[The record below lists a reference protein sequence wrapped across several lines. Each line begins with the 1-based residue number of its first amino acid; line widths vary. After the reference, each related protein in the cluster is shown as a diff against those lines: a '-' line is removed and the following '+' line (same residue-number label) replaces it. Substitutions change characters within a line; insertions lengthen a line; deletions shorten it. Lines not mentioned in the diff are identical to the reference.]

1 VSGHTGG
8 SSDGGTF
15 GQKVGM
21 GQVRIGIDYTAAV
34 RQRAG
39 IGRYT
44 RNLVRALAALD
55 SHNSYVLFTAGG
67 RVQSNDSEPWP
78 ANFRLRQVPV
88 SDRWL
93 HILWQRLRLPVRIQ
107 LVTGKLDLF
116 HSPDFVLPP
125 VGRTPALVTV
135 HDLSF
140 LRLPECFV
148 PGFAE
153 YLRSAVSRAVRRANC
168 IVADSESTRTDLID
182 LMAVDDSRVAVLY
195 PGVEARFQPVVDKTS
210 LDRVRHNYGLP
221 SSFVL
226 GLGTLQPRKN
236 FVALIDAFQRL
247 LHAEAASTQ
256 PQDLQ
261 LVLAGE
267 KGWMYDEIP
276 LAARKAGIEDRVQ
289 FVGFVAD
296 SDLPAL
302 YSLAS
307 VFAFPS
313 LYEGF
318 GLPVLEAMAC
328 GVPVVAADN
337 SSLPEVVGE
346 AGLLVNAR
354 DADGL
359 ARALSRLLR
368 DRSLRDRLV
377 AAGHKQAQRF
387 AWGRAAE
394 QLLALYGQI

>member
-1 VSGHTGG
+1 V
-8 SSDGGTF
+8 
-15 GQKVGM
+15 
-21 GQVRIGIDYTAAV
+21 
-34 RQRAG
+34 
-39 IGRYT
+39 
-44 RNLVRALAALD
+44 AALD
-55 SHNSYVLFTAGG
+55 SNNSYVLFAAAG
-67 RVQSNDSEPWP
+67 RVQAYGSEPWP

-107 LVTGKLDLF
+107 IVTGKLDLF
-116 HSPDFVLPP
+116 HAPDFVLPP

-148 PGFAE
+148 PGFAG
-153 YLRSAVSRAVRRANC
+153 YLRSAVSRAVRRARC
-168 IVADSESTRTDLID
+168 IVADSESTRRDLID
-182 LMAVDDSRVAVLY
+182 LMEVDEARVTVIY
-195 PGVEARFQPVVDKTS
+195 PGVEARFQPVLDRSV
-210 LDRVRHNYGLP
+210 LDRVRDDYGLP
-221 SSFVL
+221 SRFVL

-236 FVALIDAFQRL
+236 FVALIQAFQRV

-256 PQDLQ
+256 TPDLQ

-276 LAARKAGIEDRVQ
+276 LAVRKAGIEDRVR

-296 SDLPAL
+296 NDLPAL

-337 SSLPEVVGE
+337 SSLPEVVEE

-354 DADGL
+354 DTEGL
-359 ARALSRLLR
+359 AHAISRLLR
-368 DRSLRDRLV
+368 ERSLREQLI

-387 AWGRAAE
+387 AWGRAAR
-394 QLLALYGQI
+394 QLLALYEQISGYSAPGAPSRSPSSKGLP